1 MGTVGENSG
10 TGGHQ
15 PKGVGDFFQGGIE
28 GGSIIWFRDV
38 GADPPHGTGPG
49 KFPAQGIQE
58 DNREEAEM
66 TGGWGLGVPTA
77 EDSDGGGGF

>member
-10 TGGHQ
+10 TGGHH

-49 KFPAQGIQE
+49 KFSAQGRQA
-58 DNREEAEM
+58 DYREAAKG
-66 TGGWGLGVPTA
+66 TLGWGIVVPTA
-77 EDSDGGGGF
+77 GDSNVAGGI